1 MDTYQN
7 HENIIAKAKNVWTEM
22 TKTHPEHF
30 DAKLFDENL
39 LDLLSQNSN
48 TVIAVISLK
57 DYRKLYLSKNVKDI
71 WGYSIEDNSILGIL
85 QYVNMMSFNH
95 ALFPIIAGQWY
106 IKCLKSVAYEDKT
119 NQKIAFIGA
128 QFKTRFGQTKRTFIQ
143 TGHLEEDTNR
153 NPINIINSIQ
163 DISHLM
169 KDDFWWGRYAYGT
182 DGQKVKYY
190 HSSIGKAVDGDI
202 VSDREK
208 DILKLIQQ
216 GLDSP
221 EIADK
226 LCLSLS
232 TIHTHRKNMLA
243 RTGMKDVTALLQ
255 IALSMGMI

>member
-1 MDTYQN
+1 
-7 HENIIAKAKNVWTEM
+7 M
-22 TKTHPEHF
+22 TKTHPEQF
-30 DAKLFDENL
+30 DTKLFDENL

-48 TVIAVISLK
+48 TVIAVIGLK
-57 DYRKLYLSKNVKDI
+57 DYRKLYLSKNVNDI
-71 WGYSIEDNSILGIL
+71 WGYRIEDNSILGVL
-85 QYVNMMSFNH
+85 QYVNMLSFNH
-95 ALFPIIAGQWY
+95 ALFPIIAGNWY
-106 IKCLKSVAYEDKT
+106 IKCLKSVAYEDKI
-119 NQKIAFIGA
+119 NQKIAFVGA

-143 TGHLEEDTNR
+143 TGHLEEDTDR

-169 KDDFWWGRYAYGT
+169 KDDFWWGRYAYG
-182 DGQKVKYY
+182 DDCQKVKYY
-190 HSSIGKAVDGDI
+190 HSSVGKAVDGDI

-255 IALSMGMI
+255 IALSLGMI

>member
-1 MDTYQN
+1 MDAHQN
-7 HENIIAKAKNVWTEM
+7 HENIIAQAKNVWVEM
-22 TKTHPEHF
+22 TKAHPEYF
-30 DAKLFDENL
+30 DTNL

-71 WGYSIEDNSILGIL
+71 WGYNIEDNLVLGIL

-95 ALFPIIAGQWY
+95 ALFPIIAGKWY
-106 IKCLKSVAYEDKT
+106 LNCLNSVAYKDKI
-119 NQKIAFIGA
+119 NQKVAFIGA
-128 QFKTRFGQTKRTFIQ
+128 QFKTRIGQTKRTFIQ
-143 TGHLEEDTNR
+143 TGHLEEDTDR

-169 KDDFWWGRYAYGT
+169 KDDFWWGRYAYGE

-202 VSDREK
+202 ITDREK
-208 DILKLIQQ
+208 DILRLIQQ
-216 GLDSP
+216 GFDSA

-226 LCLSLS
+226 LCLSLA

-255 IALSMGMI
+255 IALSIGMI

>member
-1 MDTYQN
+1 MGTHHN
-7 HENIIAKAKNVWTEM
+7 HENIITQAKNVWTEM
-22 TKTHPEHF
+22 TKMHPKHF

-39 LDLLSQNSN
+39 LNLLSRNSN

-57 DYRKLYLSKNVKDI
+57 DYQKLYLSKNVKDI
-71 WGYSIEDNSILGIL
+71 WGYNFEGNSILGML

-106 IKCLKSVAYEDKT
+106 LKCLNSVAHEDKI

-143 TGHLEEDTNR
+143 TGHLEEDIHR

-163 DISHLM
+163 DIGHLM
-169 KDDFWWGRYAYGT
+169 KDDFWWGRYVYG
-182 DGQKVKYY
+182 DDCQKIKYY
-190 HSSIGKAVDGDI
+190 HSSFGKAIDGDI
-202 VSDREK
+202 ISDREK
-208 DILKLIQQ
+208 DILRLIQQ
-216 GLDSP
+216 GFDSP

-226 LCLSLS
+226 LCLSLF

-255 IALSMGMI
+255 IALSIGMI